1 MALEGRD
8 ILEIAA
14 AAMLQLT
21 ATCSRRAFATTR
33 TMATRILADLA
44 LVTSALVFREMRQ
57 LEMGF
62 TRTERVIHE
71 PLNYEILLERYNKVP
86 GLPSDK

>member
-1 MALEGRD
+1 
-8 ILEIAA
+8 
-14 AAMLQLT
+14 
-21 ATCSRRAFATTR
+21 
-33 TMATRILADLA
+33 MATRILADLA
-44 LVTSALVFREMRQ
+44 LVTSALVFRESRQ

-86 GLPSDK
+86 GLPSDKLKNVLEFVWSVMPQAAISGVIFAYDEAQTSS